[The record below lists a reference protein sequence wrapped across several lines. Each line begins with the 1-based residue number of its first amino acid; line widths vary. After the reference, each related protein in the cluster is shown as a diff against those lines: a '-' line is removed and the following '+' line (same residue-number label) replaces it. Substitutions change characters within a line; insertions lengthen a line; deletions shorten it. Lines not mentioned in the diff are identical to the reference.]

1 MPISWGLKASAH
13 YVLRCLASVIVDGLW
28 LVSVM
33 VDGKCKYLIMAAL
46 QEDIEASQFIECCTN
61 DFHYI
66 LKSIKGLV

>member
-1 MPISWGLKASAH
+1 
-13 YVLRCLASVIVDGLW
+13 
-28 LVSVM
+28 M

-66 LKSIKGLV
+66 LKSIKELV